1 MTERNAKGATEL
13 SLKRL
18 LYLVLAVAALGGVFL
33 VVNNQGPEAASTA
46 VSGTASAERAYLGT
60 DLAEPVKAGEGPR
73 VWIAGSSEDGRYGK
87 IFDNV
92 RMFCDDIHF
101 TVAGEGA
108 LDAKAMRGLQEQD
121 LVILC
126 HPALDRFTD
135 VAELERLIA
144 RGCRVIV
151 AAGLEEGSADAPLR
165 AALGIQSKAGQQ
177 ECREVTFE
185 KPLLPVQPQRAVY
198 GGESQCAAIEV
209 ADDAAVYLRCE
220 EGGVP
225 LLYTHAWREGAV
237 CVINGT
243 FLEDASYL
251 GFLSGAIGALLPDFV
266 YPVFGVKTL
275 FLDNFPP
282 ASDAGEQAQ
291 QVYGYSSEGFAQ
303 EVVWPAFQGVSLRT
317 DTPCTTSVLAIASSP
332 DDFGTQNETLL
343 KTAGE
348 AVLQVGGELAFG
360 ARCPKGGEV
369 VCNQGLLDDM
379 SAAFPQYTVQGLVL
393 ESGDFSREMLDVPN
407 TDIQV
412 VRSALKNRGTLESD
426 EARRSGKGAPVV
438 LPAVTKGNALEDGNL
453 LAICSAVGSYGL
465 VSHVFDM
472 EDLAASAGDAGAWDS
487 AKEQIGLFESEVLAA
502 VPWLEGRTLSDTF
515 DDVKSYREMDF
526 GWAAEGN
533 RVELD
538 CRGAV
543 QGQAF
548 YYHTDRRIADAEGLA
563 YEDVGGGYYLLRME
577 EAHAEIVLE
586 EGR

>member
-33 VVNNQGPEAASTA
+33 VVNSQGPEAASTA
-46 VSGTASAERAYLGT
+46 ASGASSAERTYLG
-60 DLAEPVKAGEGPR
+60 AGSAGSVQEGEGPR
-73 VWIAGSSEDGRYGK
+73 VWIVGSSEDGRYGK
-87 IFDNV
+87 IYDNV
-92 RMFCDDIHF
+92 RMFCEDARL
-101 TVAGEGA
+101 TVAGEGT
-108 LDAKAMRGLQEQD
+108 LDAKAMQELQEQD

-135 VAELERLIA
+135 AAALERLIA

-151 AAGLEEGSADAPLR
+151 AAGLAEGNADAPLR
-165 AALGIQSKAGQQ
+165 AALGIQSKGGLQ
-177 ECREVTFE
+177 ECREVAFE

-198 GGESQCAAIEV
+198 GGESQCTVVEV
-209 ADDAAVYLRCE
+209 TDDAAVYLRCE

-225 LLYTHAWREGAV
+225 LLYTHSWQEGAV

-266 YPVFGVKTL
+266 YPVLGVKTL

-282 ASDAGEQAQ
+282 TSDADGQAQ

-317 DTPCTTSVLAIASSP
+317 DTPCTTSVLAMASSS
-332 DDFGTQNETLL
+332 DDFGVQNETLL

-369 VCNQGLLDDM
+369 VCSQGLLDDF
-379 SAAFPQYTVQGLVL
+379 STAFPQYTVRGLVL
-393 ESGDFSREMLDVPN
+393 EDGEFSRRMLDVPH

-412 VRSALKNRGTLESD
+412 VRSALENGGTRENG
-426 EARRSGKGAPVV
+426 EAWRSGEGAPMV
-438 LPAVTKGNALEDGNL
+438 LPAVTEGNALEDGNL
-453 LAICSAVGSYGL
+453 LAICSAVGAYGL

-502 VPWLEGRTLSDTF
+502 VPWLEGRTLSGTF
-515 DDVKSYREMDF
+515 DDVKSYREMNF
-526 GWAAEGN
+526 SWVPEGN
-533 RVELD
+533 RVKLD
-538 CRGAV
+538 CQDAV

-548 YYHTDRRIADAEGLA
+548 YYHTDRRIVDAEGLA
-563 YEDVGGGYYLLRME
+563 YEDMGGGYYLLRME
-577 EAHAEIVLE
+577 AAHAEIVLE

>member
-1 MTERNAKGATEL
+1 M

-33 VVNNQGPEAASTA
+33 VVNSQGPDAASTA
-46 VSGTASAERAYLGT
+46 ASGAASAERTYLGGGSVGSVQ
-60 DLAEPVKAGEGPR
+60 EGEGPR
-73 VWIAGSSEDGRYGK
+73 AWIVGSSEDSRYGK
-87 IFDNV
+87 IYDNV
-92 RMFCDDIHF
+92 RMFCEDARL
-101 TVAGEGA
+101 TVAGEGT
-108 LDAKAMRGLQEQD
+108 LDAKAMQELQEQD

-135 VAELERLIA
+135 AAAFERHIA
-144 RGCRVIV
+144 RGSRVIV
-151 AAGLEEGSADAPLR
+151 AAGLAEGSADAPLR

-177 ECREVTFE
+177 ECREVAFE
-185 KPLLPVQPQRAVY
+185 NPLLPVQPQRAVY
-198 GGESQCAAIEV
+198 GGESQCTAIEV
-209 ADDAAVYLRCE
+209 TDDAVVYLRCE
-220 EGGVP
+220 EGGIP
-225 LLYTHAWREGAV
+225 LLYTHPWQEGAV

-266 YPVFGVKTL
+266 YPVLGVKTL

-282 ASDAGEQAQ
+282 TSDADGQAQ

-317 DTPCTTSVLAIASSP
+317 DTPCTTSVLAMASSS

-369 VCNQGLLDDM
+369 VCNQGLLDDF
-379 SAAFPQYTVQGLVL
+379 SAAFPQYTVRGLVL
-393 ESGDFSREMLDVPN
+393 EDGEFSRRMLDAPN

-412 VRSALKNRGTLESD
+412 VRCALENRGSLENG
-426 EARRSGKGAPVV
+426 EAWRSGEGAPMV
-438 LPAVTKGNALEDGNL
+438 LPAVTEGNALEDGNL
-453 LAICSAVGSYGL
+453 LAICSAVGAYGL
-465 VSHVFDM
+465 VSHVFNM
-472 EDLAASAGDAGAWDS
+472 EDLAASAGDSGAWDS

-502 VPWLEGRTLSDTF
+502 VPWLEGRTLSGTF
-515 DDVKSYREMDF
+515 DDVKSYRELNF
-526 GWAAEGN
+526 SWVPEGN
-533 RVELD
+533 RVKLD
-538 CRGAV
+538 CQDAV

-548 YYHTDRRIADAEGLA
+548 YYHTDRRIVDAEGLA

-577 EAHAEIVLE
+577 AAHAEIVLE